1 MLMSGYVS
9 AHEFT
14 PTYPKL
20 TQSFVEGLY
29 STKMVLLNKRKDV
42 EYYEIKVFDEDWE
55 RVPFAVAS
63 GNLINIKYLE
73 RKRIE
78 VYIKEKDINRAR
90 YICSKSKLIV
100 EGGSKTSLSSRICS
114 KIK

>member
-1 MLMSGYVS
+1 MSGHIS

-20 TQSFVEGLY
+20 KQSFVDGLY
-29 STKMVLLNKRKDV
+29 STQMVLLNKRKDV
-42 EYYEIKVFDEDWE
+42 TYYEIKVFDENWE
-55 RVPFAVAS
+55 TVPFALPTGVI
-63 GNLINIKYLE
+63 INIKHLE
-73 RKRIE
+73 RKKIE
-78 VYIKEKDINRAR
+78 VYIREKDINRAR
-90 YICSKSKLIV
+90 YICSRSKLIV